1 MSSSLTDRLGARD
14 CHVSGHSLRTI
25 STPAITISA
34 SAIRGSFYTNVREWE
49 VRDRD
54 RGKKVGGE
62 EERALRERTTVGSPQ
77 PPNGRNGIGMAFL
90 FGDCYHR
97 GVHRT
102 SDQVLD
108 SQKECLSCMQ

>member
-1 MSSSLTDRLGARD
+1 MSAGIPCAPSPLQLSQYLLLLYVA
-14 CHVSGHSLRTI
+14 HF
-25 STPAITISA
+25 TPTSE
-34 SAIRGSFYTNVREWE
+34 EWE
-49 VRDRD
+49 VRDQD
-54 RGKKVGGE
+54 KGKKVGGE